1 MGLVQ
6 IVISRERVRAGK
18 KKNPLL
24 IPKWTFPLLQI
35 IIVCLKLIITNAQNL
50 ARPKLIYSMVILWSS
65 VFLGTSQFEK
75 STLFFLFGA
84 VGRGA
89 SKKKKDIIIN
99 WARPQ

>member
-24 IPKWTFPLLQI
+24 IPKWIFPLLQI

-50 ARPKLIYSMVILWSS
+50 AAQS
-65 VFLGTSQFEK
+65 
-75 STLFFLFGA
+75 
-84 VGRGA
+84 
-89 SKKKKDIIIN
+89 
-99 WARPQ
+99 